1 MSIKTSIYNI
11 THANKLAK
19 EKQAAEKKM
28 KILAISSSVSVT
40 GIGLSSL
47 IGGYLWRKKF
57 IRELEEKERLHKEK
71 LAKLE
76 AAIGGLNEEETI
88 DLTPEEINSD
98 EEASSNN
105 FQEV

>member
-19 EKQAAEKKM
+19 EKKAAEKKM
-28 KILAISSSVSVT
+28 KILAISSSLSVT
-40 GIGLSSL
+40 GIGLSSI

-57 IRELEEKERLHKEK
+57 IRELKEKERLHKEK

-76 AAIGGLNEEETI
+76 EALELHEKETI
-88 DLTPEEINSD
+88 DLGHEEINSD

>member
-1 MSIKTSIYNI
+1 MSIKNTIYNV
-11 THANKLAK
+11 THANKLAQ
-19 EKQAAEKKM
+19 EKKTAEKKM
-28 KILAISSSVSVT
+28 KILAISSSLSVT

-71 LAKLE
+71 LTKLE
-76 AAIGGLNEEETI
+76 ESVRLQEKETI
-88 DLTPEEINSD
+88 DLMPEEINSD

>member
-1 MSIKTSIYNI
+1 MSIKNTIYNS
-11 THANKLAK
+11 THANTLPK
-19 EKQAAEKKM
+19 EKAKAEKEM
-28 KILAISSSVSVT
+28 KILAVSSAVSVT
-40 GIGLSSL
+40 GIGLSSI

-76 AAIGGLNEEETI
+76 EAVGLNEGETI
-88 DLTPEEINSD
+88 DIIPVKINSD

>member
-1 MSIKTSIYNI
+1 MSIKSTIYNV

-40 GIGLSSL
+40 GIGLSSI

-71 LAKLE
+71 LTKLE
-76 AAIGGLNEEETI
+76 EAIGGLNEGETI
-88 DLTPEEINSD
+88 DIIPVKINSD

>member
-40 GIGLSSL
+40 GIGLSSI

-76 AAIGGLNEEETI
+76 EAVGLQETETI
-88 DLTPEEINSD
+88 DLMPEEINSN

>member
-40 GIGLSSL
+40 GIGLSSI
-47 IGGYLWRKKF
+47 IGGYLWRRKF

-76 AAIGGLNEEETI
+76 EAVGLQETETI
-88 DLTPEEINSD
+88 DLMPEEINSN

>member
-28 KILAISSSVSVT
+28 KILAISSSLSVT
-40 GIGLSSL
+40 GIGLSSI

-76 AAIGGLNEEETI
+76 EAVGLQETETI
-88 DLTPEEINSD
+88 DLMPEEINSN

>member
-40 GIGLSSL
+40 GIGLSSI

-76 AAIGGLNEEETI
+76 EAVGLQETETI
-88 DLTPEEINSD
+88 DLMPEEINSD
-98 EEASSNN
+98 EETSSNN

>member
-19 EKQAAEKKM
+19 EKKAAEKKM

-57 IRELEEKERLHKEK
+57 IKALEEKERLHKEK

-76 AAIGGLNEEETI
+76 EAIGLHEEETI
-88 DLTPEEINSD
+88 DFVSEEINSD
-98 EEASSNN
+98 EEESSTN

>member
-40 GIGLSSL
+40 GIGLSSI
-47 IGGYLWRKKF
+47 IGGYLWRRKF

-76 AAIGGLNEEETI
+76 EAVGLNEEETI
-88 DLTPEEINSD
+88 DLRHEEINSD

>member
-40 GIGLSSL
+40 GIGLSSI
-47 IGGYLWRKKF
+47 IGGYLWRRKF

-76 AAIGGLNEEETI
+76 EAVGLQETETI
-88 DLTPEEINSD
+88 DLMPEEINSD

>member
-11 THANKLAK
+11 THANKLVK

-28 KILAISSSVSVT
+28 KILAISSSLSVT
-40 GIGLSSL
+40 GIGLSSI

-76 AAIGGLNEEETI
+76 EAIGLQEKETI
-88 DLTPEEINSD
+88 DLMPEEINSD
-98 EEASSNN
+98 EETSSNN

>member
-1 MSIKTSIYNI
+1 MSIKNTIYNI

-40 GIGLSSL
+40 GIGLSSI
-47 IGGYLWRKKF
+47 IGGYLWRRKF

-76 AAIGGLNEEETI
+76 EAVGLQETETI
-88 DLTPEEINSD
+88 DLMPEEINSK

>member
-19 EKQAAEKKM
+19 EKKAAEKKM
-28 KILAISSSVSVT
+28 KILAISSSLSVT
-40 GIGLSSL
+40 GIGLSSI

-76 AAIGGLNEEETI
+76 EAVGLQETETI
-88 DLTPEEINSD
+88 DLMPEEINSD

>member
-28 KILAISSSVSVT
+28 KILAISSSLSVT

-71 LAKLE
+71 LTKLE
-76 AAIGGLNEEETI
+76 EAVGLQETETI
-88 DLTPEEINSD
+88 DPMPEEINSN